1 MSSGRFMGEK
11 LLTFAFAGIL
21 GVMIYHYA
29 AAAVLHQ
36 MLARS
41 EDPFTWWYV
50 PLIVVPTALLLLLA
64 WALGFGRR
72 GSTLWG
78 NAAALAVTAGIVLCT
93 VGAPYNCWN
102 QFCF

>member
-1 MSSGRFMGEK
+1 MGEK
-11 LLTFAFAGIL
+11 LLTFIFAGIL
-21 GVMIYHYA
+21 GIICYHYA

-36 MLARS
+36 MMVHS

-50 PLIVVPTALLLLLA
+50 PLIVIPAALLLLLA
-64 WALGFGRR
+64 GLLGFGRK

-78 NAAALAVTAGIVLCT
+78 NVMVLFFTAAIVFFT